1 WQPMEDAKIEIVVA
15 NPGDA
20 STIALLG
27 RITFGETFGHLFRD
41 RSDLQDYCTKTFGL
55 EKISC
60 SLSKAENLFWL
71 ALFDG
76 LPVGYAKLKLD
87 VQSDFIEASRVG
99 QLQKIYVLKDFLGYG
114 IGLKL
119 QNTLISKATDLEC
132 DMVWLS
138 VLRENSRAIRF
149 YQKNGFNIV
158 GQHEYSIGKEDF
170 NFEVMS
176 KSLKRNS

>member
-1 WQPMEDAKIEIVVA
+1 MEEAKIEIVVA
-15 NPGDA
+15 KPDDA
-20 STIALLG
+20 NAIARLG

-41 RSDLQDYCTKTFGL
+41 RSDLQDYYDKTFGL
-55 EKISC
+55 EKITG
-60 SLSKAENLFWL
+60 SLSKEENLFWL
-71 ALFDG
+71 ALLDS

-87 VQSDFIEASRVG
+87 VKSDFVEGNRVG

-119 QNTLISKATDLEC
+119 QDTLLTKAAELEC

-138 VLRENSRAIRF
+138 VLRENNRAIRF

-176 KSLKRNS
+176 KSLKSNS